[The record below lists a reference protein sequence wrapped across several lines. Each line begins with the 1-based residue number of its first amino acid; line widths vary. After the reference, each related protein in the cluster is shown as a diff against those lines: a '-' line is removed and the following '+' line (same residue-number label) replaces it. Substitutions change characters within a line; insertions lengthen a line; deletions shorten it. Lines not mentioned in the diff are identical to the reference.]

1 MQSSL
6 ITSTMLHTMQSV
18 SAEKGAPSS
27 CTAASANKDAQNIL
41 AKYVK
46 LAVLAESVKAGG
58 LFVVDYNNQDNHVIS
73 LVCKLSSQNNH
84 VISLVCNQA
93 NHYEAVEGK

>member
-6 ITSTMLHTMQSV
+6 ITSTMLHTLQSV
-18 SAEKGAPSS
+18 SAEKGASSS
-27 CTAASANKDAQNIL
+27 CTAASANKDIL

-58 LFVVDYNNQDNHVIS
+58 LFVVDYNNHDNHVPNIIMIS
-73 LVCKLSSQNNH
+73 
-84 VISLVCNQA
+84 A
-93 NHYEAVEGK
+93 